1 MNGFAGH
8 QNSAEYD
15 VIVVGARCAGAPT
28 AMLLAERGYRVL
40 LLERDGVPSNMAHS
54 THLIH
59 PLGVA
64 YLKDW
69 GLLDVIETRSTRF
82 TDWTVDLHGAVMH
95 GPPPPSGEVAYSIA
109 PRRDILDGEL
119 AAASVRAGAELQFN
133 CRVGGLMFEDGRV
146 VGVTFKDES
155 GREFTARARLVV
167 GADGPGSMVA
177 KCTAAKE
184 RHVELPLQSNIWSY
198 WRNIDIDHLYITV
211 HEGAGVFAF
220 PSSDGSVLIASNLM
234 YSEFLRSRR
243 CKEEAFYSRLHETA
257 PDISAQLFDGERI
270 DRFYSGCT
278 RSFVRRSHG
287 PGWALVG
294 DAGMKKDPVTA
305 QGITSAFA
313 TADMLSKAIYRGF
326 TADNLDEELENYERE
341 RDAWLMPYYD
351 FTLRLANFAKPDEA
365 QEALNHALVDD
376 DEGRAQ
382 LFGAVSLTY
391 SPDKFMAP
399 SNITRILARREINNR
414 GDGSR

>member
-1 MNGFAGH
+1 M
-8 QNSAEYD
+8 
-15 VIVVGARCAGAPT
+15 I
-28 AMLLAERGYRVL
+28 LAQKGYRVL
-40 LLERDGVPSNMAHS
+40 LLERDGVPSNMTHS

-69 GLLDVIETRSTRF
+69 GLLEAIEARSKPF

-95 GPPPPSGEVAYSIA
+95 GPPPSFAGVAHSIA

-119 AAASVRAGAELQFN
+119 AAAAERAGAELQFN

-146 VGVTFKDES
+146 VGVEARDKA
-155 GREFTARARLVV
+155 GRKFSTRAQLVI

-177 KCTAAKE
+177 KCTAAE
-184 RHVELPLQSNIWSY
+184 EYHAEPPLQSNIWSY
-198 WRNIDIDHLYITV
+198 WRNVDIDHLYITV
-211 HEGAGVFAF
+211 HQGAGVFAF

-234 YSEFLRSRR
+234 YRDFLRARR
-243 CKEEAFYSRLHETA
+243 CKEEAFYERLNKTA
-257 PDISAQLFDGERI
+257 SEIGIRVSEGERI

-305 QGITSAFA
+305 QGIATAFA
-313 TADMLSKAIYRGF
+313 TADMLASAVHRGF
-326 TADNLDEELENYERE
+326 SLDNPDLELAKYERE
-341 RDAWLMPYYD
+341 RNNWLMPYYH
-351 FTLRLANFAKPDEA
+351 FTLRLAEFSKPNKT
-365 QEALNHALVDD
+365 QMMLNHALVN
-376 DEGRAQ
+376 DEQGRAQ
-382 LFGAVSLTY
+382 LFGSVSLTY

-399 SNITRILARREINNR
+399 DNVNRILARSEK
-414 GDGSR
+414 GYQTHF